1 MKIIMSNKHSVSNSQ
16 ADDTTDKIKARRAV
30 LGKAVV
36 VGMSPIWVKPVVNS
50 VILPTHAQ
58 TSMCVADMAV
68 GGPLSGNP
76 SGATTCQAA
85 CDAEATARNA
95 QLCAVIETPTAT
107 GTDCTCEIDT
117 S

>member
-1 MKIIMSNKHSVSNSQ
+1 MKIIMSNKHSVSDLQ
-16 ADDTTDKIKARRAV
+16 TDDTIDKIKARRAV

-58 TSMCVADMAV
+58 TSMCVADMAF

-76 SGATTCQAA
+76 RGATTCQAA

-95 QLCAVIETPTAT
+95 QLCTVIETPTAT